1 MHESRLRLDGRVA
14 VVTGAAQGIGEATA
28 LAMADLG
35 AQLAICDRDAEGLA
49 STASAVEDRGVVA
62 NDGIDFSVA
71 PGTPRA
77 RS

>member
-49 STASAVEDRGVVA
+49 STARV
-62 NDGIDFSVA
+62 
-71 PGTPRA
+71 PRQTVPV
-77 RS
+77 